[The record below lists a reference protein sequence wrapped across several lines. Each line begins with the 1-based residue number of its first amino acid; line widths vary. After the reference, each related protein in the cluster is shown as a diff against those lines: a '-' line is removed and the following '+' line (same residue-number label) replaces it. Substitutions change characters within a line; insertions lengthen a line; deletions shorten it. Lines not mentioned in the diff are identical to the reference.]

1 MLPLVCLVFQT
12 NLPDLLSVVCFFLRV
27 ACQKKK
33 SLSNFPFSALCIFTF
48 NFSHTIRESI
58 HTHTGTNPL
67 KFINR
72 TGLFFQH
79 QRHFY
84 PLQTLLSTYKIQ
96 SRPWNVLSEKFV
108 HAAKFPCGR
117 FWCWSP
123 RTTPN
128 FNLSFFRPRDE
139 IHFFSVFS
147 RTGSN
152 THRTVLSQFSRRN
165 TVRNR
170 FSTVR
175 ASQTNH
181 FLSTKKQSSS
191 IITKILLTKSTML
204 FQMRKSAQ
212 RITLMQRT

>member
-1 MLPLVCLVFQT
+1 MDSDASSCLQCFSH
-12 NLPDLLSVVCFFLRV
+12 NSPPELWSVVCFFLRV
-27 ACQKKK
+27 VCQKK

-48 NFSHTIRESI
+48 NFSNTVRESI
-58 HTHTGTNPL
+58 HTRTGTNPL

-96 SRPWNVLSEKFV
+96 SRPWNVLSEQFV

-170 FSTVR
+170 FSPVR

-181 FLSTKKQSSS
+181 FLSTK
-191 IITKILLTKSTML
+191 
-204 FQMRKSAQ
+204 
-212 RITLMQRT
+212 

>member
-1 MLPLVCLVFQT
+1 MFFRQISQICCR
-12 NLPDLLSVVCFFLRV
+12 LSAFSFMSP
-27 ACQKKK
+27 AKKK
-33 SLSNFPFSALCIFTF
+33 PFPLPIFCIVHFHLQLSNTV
-48 NFSHTIRESI
+48 RESI
-58 HTHTGTNPL
+58 HTRTGTNPL

-84 PLQTLLSTYKIQ
+84 PLQTLLSTNKIQ
-96 SRPWNVLSEKFV
+96 SRPWNVLSEQFV

-170 FSTVR
+170 FSPVR

-191 IITKILLTKSTML
+191 IIKKILLTKSTML

-212 RITLMQRT
+212 RITLMQRTKKKSQTQQ